1 MSINALNIAK
11 ENYVHFVSFPAHCS
25 HRLQPLDVSVYGP
38 MKEYVS
44 SASATWMLNNPGKTM
59 TIYDIP
65 GIINKAFPLAC
76 TPSNITAGF
85 KKAGIVPFDREGFH
99 ATADYNPGF
108 VTDRA
113 YPENV
118 AVSLGFSP

>member
-1 MSINALNIAK
+1 
-11 ENYVHFVSFPAHCS
+11 
-25 HRLQPLDVSVYGP
+25 